1 MPDGR
6 EGCRQ
11 VSSPE
16 APPCS
21 VGSQRAELDQWPG
34 GAVTERHSMRK
45 LPWQRYELVRGFGTF
60 SLRVGW
66 V

>member
-21 VGSQRAELDQWPG
+21 VGSQRAEPDQWPG
-34 GAVTERHSMRK
+34 GAATERHSMRK
-45 LPWQRYELVRGFGTF
+45 LPNCRGRDM
-60 SLRVGW
+60 SW
-66 V
+66 